1 MKGFTGIL
9 LNVVQV
15 FIDVVLLLR
24 LRLLLPV
31 SLEDGVSYHLRGSPQ
46 LLFDCLFVTLNVLV
60 KESRLLQDGGC
71 HGKSLLKGQG

>member
-46 LLFDCLFVTLNVLV
+46 LLLDCLFVTLNVLV